1 MSFSRNANSD
11 SFKKQYQKSLQ
22 NNLLLHP
29 KAIKA
34 RTINAINT
42 INTNKSTI
50 QKYNINYKPK
60 NVISKEVYSK
70 YKNIDFQEK
79 HPFGVT
85 DTKRYCHGTINTTS
99 AETSRQLSQRDYHYP
114 KHKDNLEG
122 GIGMFMNTKQHQNN
136 SIDLT
141 KKNLMIKKLNTKRV
155 IIPNCDNNIK
165 CALRKRRNKSSD
177 VIQRYSEG
185 SFESLMNKTPNSFDG
200 KGKKIVKGY
209 SNKSHDIFSNEFL
222 NGDGKCNVFGMH
234 RRKKRN
240 LNIRRGLSCDNGNNG
255 INKNDDYAYNRS
267 LMSKNTLTITR
278 DSISGRNDNNN
289 NNTINTT
296 SRFHRRNVSLPLKT
310 ISYM

>member
-1 MSFSRNANSD
+1 MSNNNSD
-11 SFKKQYQKSLQ
+11 SLLSTYSHTPHSKHNNKVNKLQ
-22 NNLLLHP
+22 NNNYHP
-29 KAIKA
+29 TYKKDII
-34 RTINAINT
+34 T
-42 INTNKSTI
+42 TN
-50 QKYNINYKPK
+50 NM
-60 NVISKEVYSK
+60 
-70 YKNIDFQEK
+70 KNIYAKLIREEK
-79 HPFGVT
+79 EKQRPFGKVENRFIIKVF
-85 DTKRYCHGTINTTS
+85 DANDFNNNNNTKRKQY
-99 AETSRQLSQRDYHYP
+99 RFKF

-122 GIGMFMNTKQHQNN
+122 GIGMFMNTKQHQCDKNN

-141 KKNLMIKKLNTKRV
+141 KRNLMIKKLNTKRV

-222 NGDGKCNVFGMH
+222 NGNGKCDVFGMH

-240 LNIRRGLSCDNGNNG
+240 LNIRDDLSYDNG
-255 INKNDDYAYNRS
+255 INKNDNYVYNRS
-267 LMSKNTLTITR
+267 LMSKNILTITR
-278 DSISGRNDNNN
+278 DSISGRDNN

-296 SRFHRRNVSLPLKT
+296 GRFHRRNMSLPLKT

>member
-1 MSFSRNANSD
+1 MSNNNSD
-11 SFKKQYQKSLQ
+11 SLLSTYSHTPHSKHNNKVNKLQ
-22 NNLLLHP
+22 NNNYHP
-29 KAIKA
+29 TYKKDII
-34 RTINAINT
+34 TT
-42 INTNKSTI
+42 TNM
-50 QKYNINYKPK
+50 
-60 NVISKEVYSK
+60 
-70 YKNIDFQEK
+70 KNIYAKLIREEK
-79 HPFGVT
+79 EKQRPFGKVENRFIIKVF
-85 DTKRYCHGTINTTS
+85 DANDFNNNNNTKRKQY
-99 AETSRQLSQRDYHYP
+99 RFKF

-122 GIGMFMNTKQHQNN
+122 GIGMFMNTKQHQCDKNN

-141 KKNLMIKKLNTKRV
+141 KRNLMIKKLNTKRV

-240 LNIRRGLSCDNGNNG
+240 LNIRGGLSYDNGNNG
-255 INKNDDYAYNRS
+255 INKKDDYVYNRS
-267 LMSKNTLTITR
+267 LMSKNILTITR
-278 DSISGRNDNNN
+278 DSISGRNN

-296 SRFHRRNVSLPLKT
+296 GRFHRRNMSLPLKT